1 MDIPVAVKKMD
12 NPVRGKKM
20 DNLVAV
26 ANVYNWNGFQQL
38 KTISLFCIYP
48 LVISR
53 YKTLII
59 L

>member
-26 ANVYNWNGFQQL
+26 ANVYNWNGFQ
-38 KTISLFCIYP
+38 
-48 LVISR
+48 
-53 YKTLII
+53 
-59 L
+59 